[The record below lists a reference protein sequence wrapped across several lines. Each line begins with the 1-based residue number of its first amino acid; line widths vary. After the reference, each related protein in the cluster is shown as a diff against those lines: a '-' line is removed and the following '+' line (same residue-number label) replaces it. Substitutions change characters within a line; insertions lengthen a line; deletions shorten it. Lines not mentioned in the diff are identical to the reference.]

1 MYASRIHAGALRN
14 GIVAISA
21 VLAVITSGASAQPA
35 GNGWLTIDVPGAIS
49 TEAAAINGHH
59 VIAGDYVTT
68 GSVDHGFVRTP
79 DGTLTPFDDPAS
91 TGSTL
96 VSGINLSGTIVGRS
110 QVAGGFAGFIRSSS
124 GTFTPVSVPG
134 TTVTLPTAI
143 NDSGVVTG
151 VSEDLQTQA
160 LKAFVRTADG
170 TITSFLPPDAIY
182 TEALAINGKGAI
194 TGLYLDSGKAIHGF
208 VRAANG
214 RITAFDPPGSVSLRP
229 TGINSKGEI
238 TGSYQDATLPNAHGF
253 VREPDGTIT
262 TFDAPG
268 VGTNALGTQPAS
280 IDFNGDIAG
289 YYVDDDSTA
298 HGFVRDTA
306 GNFHKLDAP
315 GATNTYAA
323 MIGPTGKVVGFSD
336 NVHGFRLNRHV
347 WQNAGP

>member
-1 MYASRIHAGALRN
+1 MHSTRTPPRTLILG
-14 GIVAISA
+14 ISA
-21 VLAVITSGASAQPA
+21 ALVVMIFGASAQPA
-35 GNGWLTIDVPGAIS
+35 GTGWLTIDVPGAIG

-59 VIAGDYVTT
+59 VIAGDYVST

-91 TGSTL
+91 NGSTL

-110 QVAGGFAGFIRSSS
+110 EVAGGFAGFIRSSS
-124 GTFTPVSVPG
+124 GTFTSFSVPG
-134 TTVTLPTAI
+134 TTVTIPTAI

-151 VSEDLQTQA
+151 VSEDQQNQA
-160 LKAFVRTADG
+160 FNAFVRTADG
-170 TITSFLPPDAIY
+170 TITSFLPPGAID

-194 TGLYLDSGKAIHGF
+194 AGLYGDSSKAIHGF

-214 RITAFDPPGSVSLRP
+214 RITTFDLPGSVSLRP

-238 TGSYQDATLPNAHGF
+238 TGWYQDSTLPNAHGF

-262 TFDAPG
+262 TFDAPD
-268 VGTNALGTQPAS
+268 VGATALGTQPAS
-280 IDFNGDIAG
+280 IDFNGNIAG
-289 YYVDDDSTA
+289 YYIGAGPTA

-306 GNFHKLDAP
+306 GNFHEFDAP
-315 GATNTYAA
+315 GATNTFAT